1 MAIFP
6 VLSFPLVGQLLAHG
20 DIAQPLI
27 DPCLPLELESPHPQN
42 RERSSPCSLSIPFP
56 LADQDPTPAG
66 PCTVPHALERDVQHE
81 LRHVRALMQLEQK
94 EDQAQFKLKNASASI
109 KERRRR
115 GLTWYPVTITQED
128 IGFGGKVVLEL
139 ERPAHRQ
146 DLHLFQVGKNA
157 CVFSNAP
164 GYSGPDR
171 PVLSGVV
178 TSVRRNKLVLA
189 TSKEELPDW
198 VINASNLNGNTPNG
212 STLGIDLTFDEV
224 SYREMHQALN
234 DVIGAHGNRLAEL
247 RDVLLGARHAS
258 YREPK
263 ADDLFYPSALNDSQ
277 LVAVR
282 HVISAQDVA
291 IIHGPP
297 GTGKTTTL
305 VQAILETIRRER
317 RVLVCAPSNTAVDLL
332 TEKLAE
338 RGVNVIRMGNPSRV
352 SDLLLKHTLD
362 AGVMAHP
369 SYAKMHAM
377 RQTAEQHRDTASELA
392 KEGVRNFGFEG
403 RQHRQQLREEARTLR
418 QAADDLERFMT
429 EDVLESVQV
438 ITCTLVGASHRHMR
452 HLGFETVFIDEA
464 AQALEP
470 GCWIPIAKGQR
481 LVLAGDHHQLPP
493 TVKSE
498 QAAREGLRETLFEKC
513 IQRQPNTARMLT
525 TQYRMHEQIMGFSS
539 EKFYG
544 GQLVP
549 HPSVRHAGLEAYDLR
564 FAPDLPVE
572 FIDTAGCAYQEVAI
586 PESRS
591 TANPEEAHLLLE
603 RLAQLLTPY
612 DAAEHDEH
620 QHTPLSI
627 GVIAPYRAQ
636 INYLKDAIEDSE
648 VLNDLLLQRR
658 LSVGTVDSFQGQE
671 RDIIAITLTRSNP
684 QGEIGFLSDI
694 RRMNVG
700 MTRARRK
707 LLLVG
712 DSSTLCRHPFF
723 VELLEYVKGVG
734 GYRTAREMS
743 KST

>member
-1 MAIFP
+1 MSEP
-6 VLSFPLVGQLLAHG
+6 VLS
-20 DIAQPLI
+20 LI
-27 DPCLPLELESPHPQN
+27 NAC
-42 RERSSPCSLSIPFP
+42 
-56 LADQDPTPAG
+56 AVQD
-66 PCTVPHALERDVQHE
+66 E
-81 LRHVRALMQLEQK
+81 LRHVRALLQLEQK
-94 EDQAQFKLKNASASI
+94 EEQAQFKLKNASSSI

-115 GLTWYPVTITQED
+115 GLTWYPVNITQED

-146 DLHLFQVGKNA
+146 DLHLFQVGA
-157 CVFSNAP
+157 SAAVFSNAP

-171 PVLSGVV
+171 PVISGVV
-178 TSVRRNKLVLA
+178 TSVRRNKLLLA
-189 TSKEELPDW
+189 TTKDSLPDW
-198 VINASNLNGNTPNG
+198 VMDRSA
-212 STLGIDLTFDEV
+212 LGIDLTFDEV
-224 SYREMHQALN
+224 SYREMSQALSA
-234 DVIGAHGNRLAEL
+234 VIGAHGNRLAEL
-247 RDVLLGARHAS
+247 RDVLLGSKLAS
-258 YREPK
+258 FREQK
-263 ADDLFYPSALNDSQ
+263 TDDLFYPSPLNDSQ
-277 LVAVR
+277 LAAVR
-282 HVISAQDVA
+282 NVVSALDVA

-338 RGVNVIRMGNPSRV
+338 RGVNVIRLGNPSRV

-362 AGVMAHP
+362 AGVMAHA

-377 RQTAEQHRDTASELA
+377 RQTAEQHRDTASEH
-392 KEGVRNFGFEG
+392 VRNFGFEE
-403 RQHRQQLREEARTLR
+403 RQHRQWLREEARTLR
-418 QAADDLERFMT
+418 QDADDLERFMT

-438 ITCTLVGASHRHMR
+438 ITCTLVGASHRHIR
-452 HLGFETVFIDEA
+452 HLSFETVFIDEA

-498 QAAREGLRETLFEKC
+498 KAAREGLRVTLFEKC
-513 IQRQPNTARMLT
+513 IQRQPDTACMLT
-525 TQYRMHEQIMGFSS
+525 MQYRMHAHIMGFSS

-549 HPSVRHAGLEAYDLR
+549 HPSVRHADLAAYDPC
-564 FAPDLPVE
+564 FAFDLPVE
-572 FIDTAGCAYQEVAI
+572 FIDTAGCEYHEVAI

-603 RLAQLLTPY
+603 RLAQLLAPCDPT
-612 DAAEHDEH
+612 EHD
-620 QHTPLSI
+620 QRPLTI

-636 INYLKDAIEDSE
+636 INYLKDAIEDNH
-648 VLNDLLLQRR
+648 VLNNLLLQRR

-671 RDIIAITLTRSNP
+671 RDIIAITLTRSNH
-684 QGEIGFLSDI
+684 QDEIGFLSDI

-712 DSSTLCRHPFF
+712 DSSTLCCHSFF
-723 VELLEYVKGVG
+723 VELLAYVKRMG
-734 GYRTAREMS
+734 GYFEHARS
-743 KST
+743 SNSF

>member
-1 MAIFP
+1 
-6 VLSFPLVGQLLAHG
+6 
-20 DIAQPLI
+20 
-27 DPCLPLELESPHPQN
+27 
-42 RERSSPCSLSIPFP
+42 
-56 LADQDPTPAG
+56 
-66 PCTVPHALERDVQHE
+66 
-81 LRHVRALMQLEQK
+81 MQLEQK

-171 PVLSGVV
+171 PVLSGVA

-189 TSKEELPDW
+189 TTKEELPDW
-198 VINASNLNGNTPNG
+198 VMNANTLNG

-224 SYREMHQALN
+224 SYREMHQAMN

-247 RDVLLGARHAS
+247 RGVLLGVRQAS

-277 LVAVR
+277 MAAVR
-282 HVISAQDVA
+282 HAISAQDVA

-352 SDLLLKHTLD
+352 SSLLLKHTLD

-377 RQTAEQHRDTASELA
+377 RQTAEQHRDTASELG

-403 RQHRQQLREEARTLR
+403 RQHRQQLREEARALR

-452 HLGFETVFIDEA
+452 HLSFETVFIDEA

-481 LVLAGDHHQLPP
+481 VVLAGDHHQLPP

-549 HPSVRHAGLEAYDLR
+549 HASVRHAGLEAYDLR
-564 FAPDLPVE
+564 FTPDLPVE
-572 FIDTAGCAYQEVAI
+572 FIDTAGSGYQEVAI

-603 RLAQLLTPY
+603 RLAQLLAPY

-620 QHTPLSI
+620 QLTPLSI

-648 VLNDLLLQRR
+648 VLNGLLLQRR

-684 QGEIGFLSDI
+684 QGEIGFLSDV

-723 VELLEYVKGVG
+723 VELLAYVKGVG
-734 GYRTAREMS
+734 GYRTAREMA
-743 KST
+743 

>member
-1 MAIFP
+1 MSEP
-6 VLSFPLVGQLLAHG
+6 VLSRINACAV
-20 DIAQPLI
+20 
-27 DPCLPLELESPHPQN
+27 
-42 RERSSPCSLSIPFP
+42 
-56 LADQDPTPAG
+56 QD
-66 PCTVPHALERDVQHE
+66 E
-81 LRHVRALMQLEQK
+81 LRHVRALLQLEQK
-94 EDQAQFKLKNASASI
+94 EEQAQFKLKNASASI

-115 GLTWYPVTITQED
+115 GLTWYPVNITQED

-146 DLHLFQVGKNA
+146 DLHLFQVGA
-157 CVFSNAP
+157 SAAVFSNAP

-171 PVLSGVV
+171 PVISGVV
-178 TSVRRNKLVLA
+178 TSVRRNKLLLA
-189 TSKEELPDW
+189 TTKDTLPDW
-198 VINASNLNGNTPNG
+198 VMDRSA
-212 STLGIDLTFDEV
+212 LGIDLTFDEV
-224 SYREMHQALN
+224 SYREMSQALSA
-234 DVIGAHGNRLAEL
+234 VIGAHGNRLAEL
-247 RDVLLGARHAS
+247 RDVLLGSKLAS
-258 YREPK
+258 FREQK
-263 ADDLFYPSALNDSQ
+263 TDDLFYPSPLNDSQ
-277 LVAVR
+277 LAAVR
-282 HVISAQDVA
+282 HVVSALDVA

-338 RGVNVIRMGNPSRV
+338 RGVNVIRLGNPSRV

-362 AGVMAHP
+362 AGVMAHA

-377 RQTAEQHRDTASELA
+377 RQTAEQHRDTASEH
-392 KEGVRNFGFEG
+392 VRNFGFEE
-403 RQHRQQLREEARTLR
+403 RQHRQWLREEARTLR

-438 ITCTLVGASHRHMR
+438 ITCTLVGASHRHIR
-452 HLGFETVFIDEA
+452 HLSFETVFIDEA

-498 QAAREGLRETLFEKC
+498 KAAREGLRETLFEKC
-513 IQRQPNTARMLT
+513 IQRQPDTARMLT
-525 TQYRMHEQIMGFSS
+525 MQYRMHAHIMGFSS

-549 HPSVRHAGLEAYDLR
+549 HPSVRHADLAAYDAR
-564 FAPDLPVE
+564 FAFDLPVE
-572 FIDTAGCAYQEVAI
+572 FIDTAGCEYHEVAI

-591 TANPEEAHLLLE
+591 TANPEEAHLVLE
-603 RLAQLLTPY
+603 RLAQLLAPCDSTEY
-612 DAAEHDEH
+612 D
-620 QHTPLSI
+620 QRPLTI

-636 INYLKDAIEDSE
+636 INYLKDAIEDSP
-648 VLNDLLLQRR
+648 VLNNLLLQRR

-671 RDIIAITLTRSNP
+671 RDIIAITLTRSNH

-712 DSSTLCRHPFF
+712 DSSTLCCHPFF
-723 VELLEYVKGVG
+723 VELLAYVKRIG
-734 GYRTAREMS
+734 GYFEHARS
-743 KST
+743 SNSFFKTDYN

>member
-1 MAIFP
+1 
-6 VLSFPLVGQLLAHG
+6 
-20 DIAQPLI
+20 
-27 DPCLPLELESPHPQN
+27 
-42 RERSSPCSLSIPFP
+42 
-56 LADQDPTPAG
+56 
-66 PCTVPHALERDVQHE
+66 
-81 LRHVRALMQLEQK
+81 
-94 EDQAQFKLKNASASI
+94 
-109 KERRRR
+109 
-115 GLTWYPVTITQED
+115 
-128 IGFGGKVVLEL
+128 
-139 ERPAHRQ
+139 
-146 DLHLFQVGKNA
+146 
-157 CVFSNAP
+157 
-164 GYSGPDR
+164 
-171 PVLSGVV
+171 VLSGVV

-189 TSKEELPDW
+189 TTKEELPDW
-198 VINASNLNGNTPNG
+198 VHNANTLNGSTPNG

-247 RDVLLGARHAS
+247 RDVLLGARQAS

-282 HVISAQDVA
+282 HVIAAQDVA

-352 SDLLLKHTLD
+352 SDLLLQHTLD

-377 RQTAEQHRDTASELA
+377 RQTAEQHRDTANELA
-392 KEGVRNFGFEG
+392 KEGVRHFGFEG

-452 HLGFETVFIDEA
+452 HLSFETVFIDEA

-481 LVLAGDHHQLPP
+481 IVLAGDHHQLPP

-539 EKFYG
+539 QKFYG

-549 HPSVRHAGLEAYDLR
+549 HASVRHASLEAYDLR

-603 RLAQLLTPY
+603 RLAQLLAPY
-612 DAAEHDEH
+612 DAAEHDEQ
-620 QHTPLSI
+620 QHTSLSI

-648 VLNDLLLQRR
+648 VLNGLLLQRR

-712 DSSTLCRHPFF
+712 DSSTLGRHPFF
-723 VELLEYVKGVG
+723 GELLAYVKGVG
-734 GYRTAREMS
+734 GYRKAVEMV
-743 KST
+743 KQI

>member
-1 MAIFP
+1 
-6 VLSFPLVGQLLAHG
+6 
-20 DIAQPLI
+20 
-27 DPCLPLELESPHPQN
+27 
-42 RERSSPCSLSIPFP
+42 
-56 LADQDPTPAG
+56 
-66 PCTVPHALERDVQHE
+66 
-81 LRHVRALMQLEQK
+81 MQLEQK

-139 ERPAHRQ
+139 ERPAHLQ

-178 TSVRRNKLVLA
+178 TSVRRNKLLLA
-189 TSKEELPDW
+189 TTKETLPDW
-198 VINASNLNGNTPNG
+198 VLNG

-224 SYREMHQALN
+224 SYREMNQAMSA
-234 DVIGAHGNRLAEL
+234 VMAAHGNRLAEL
-247 RDVLLGARHAS
+247 RDVLLGARPAS
-258 YREPK
+258 FGEPQ
-263 ADDLFYPSALNDSQ
+263 ADDLFYPSVLNDSQ

-305 VQAILETIRRER
+305 VQAILETVRRER

-338 RGVNVIRMGNPSRV
+338 RGVNVIRLGNPSRV
-352 SDLLLKHTLD
+352 SDLLLQHTLD
-362 AGVMAHP
+362 AGVMAHA
-369 SYAKMHAM
+369 SYSKMHAM
-377 RQTAEQHRDTASELA
+377 RQTAEQHRETASEH
-392 KEGVRNFGFEG
+392 VRNFGFEEQQR
-403 RQHRQQLREEARTLR
+403 RQWLREEARTLR

-438 ITCTLVGASHRHMR
+438 ITCTLVGASHRHIR
-452 HLGFETVFIDEA
+452 HLSFETVFIDEA

-513 IQRQPNTARMLT
+513 IQRQPNTARMLNV
-525 TQYRMHEQIMGFSS
+525 QYRMHAHIMGFSS

-544 GQLVP
+544 GQLLP
-549 HPSVRHAGLEAYDLR
+549 HQSVRHADLEAYDPR

-572 FIDTAGCAYQEVAI
+572 FIDTAGCGYQELAI

-603 RLAQLLTPY
+603 RLAQLLERCDPTEQDQRPISKG
-612 DAAEHDEH
+612 
-620 QHTPLSI
+620 LSI

-636 INYLKDAIEDSE
+636 INYLKDAIEDSA

-712 DSSTLCRHPFF
+712 DSATLCSHPFF
-723 VELLEYVKGVG
+723 VELLAYVKGVG
-734 GYRTAREMS
+734 GYRMAQEMGIEGP
-743 KST
+743 

>member
-1 MAIFP
+1 MADP
-6 VLSFPLVGQLLAHG
+6 N
-20 DIAQPLI
+20 LI
-27 DPCLPLELESPHPQN
+27 PSA
-42 RERSSPCSLSIPFP
+42 SS
-56 LADQDPTPAG
+56 A
-66 PCTVPHALERDVQHE
+66 VPHAVRDAVQHE
-81 LRHVRALMQLEQK
+81 LRHVRALMQLEQQ

-146 DLHLFQVGKNA
+146 DLHLFQVGA
-157 CVFSNAP
+157 AAALFSSAP

-171 PVLSGVV
+171 PVVSGVV
-178 TSVRRNKLVLA
+178 TRVRRNKLLLA
-189 TSKEELPDW
+189 TTKEALPDW
-198 VINASNLNGNTPNG
+198 VLDGN
-212 STLGIDLTFDEV
+212 TLGIDLTFDEV
-224 SYREMHQALN
+224 SYREMNQALSA
-234 DVIGAHGNRLAEL
+234 VMAAHGNRLAEL
-247 RDVLLGARHAS
+247 RDVLLGARQATF
-258 YREPK
+258 REPQ

-277 LVAVR
+277 LAAVR
-282 HVISAQDVA
+282 HVVTAQDVA

-338 RGVNVIRMGNPSRV
+338 RGVNVIRLGNPSRV

-362 AGVMAHP
+362 AGVMAHA

-377 RQTAEQHRDTASELA
+377 RQTAEQHRQTASER
-392 KEGVRNFGFEG
+392 VRNFGFEE
-403 RQHRQQLREEARTLR
+403 RQSRQWLREEARTLR

-438 ITCTLVGASHRHMR
+438 ITCTLVGASHRHIR

-470 GCWIPIAKGQR
+470 GCWIPIAKGLR

-498 QAAREGLRETLFEKC
+498 KAAREGLRETLFEKC
-513 IQRQPNTARMLT
+513 IQRQPNTARMLKV
-525 TQYRMHEQIMGFSS
+525 QYRMHAHIMGFSS

-544 GQLVP
+544 GQLVA
-549 HPSVRHAGLEAYDLR
+549 HHSVRDADLAAYDPRFSYPRFDDPR

-572 FIDTAGCAYQEVAI
+572 FIDTAGCGFSELTI

-603 RLAQLLTPY
+603 RLAQLLGQLSEPGEPTDP
-612 DAAEHDEH
+612 D
-620 QHTPLSI
+620 QRPLTI

-636 INYLKDAIEDSE
+636 INYLKDAIEDSA
-648 VLNDLLLQRR
+648 VLNDWLLQRR

-671 RDIIAITLTRSNP
+671 RDIIAITLTRSNT

-723 VELLEYVKGVG
+723 GELLAYVKGVG
-734 GYRTAREMS
+734 GYRTADEVVIEA
-743 KST
+743 

>member
-1 MAIFP
+1 M
-6 VLSFPLVGQLLAHG
+6 H
-20 DIAQPLI
+20 
-27 DPCLPLELESPHPQN
+27 
-42 RERSSPCSLSIPFP
+42 
-56 LADQDPTPAG
+56 
-66 PCTVPHALERDVQHE
+66 
-81 LRHVRALMQLEQK
+81 LEQQ

-146 DLHLFQVGKNA
+146 DLHLFQVGA
-157 CVFSNAP
+157 AAALFSSAP
-164 GYSGPDR
+164 GYSGTHSASDR
-171 PVLSGVV
+171 PVVSGVV
-178 TSVRRNKLVLA
+178 TRVRRNKLLLA
-189 TSKEELPDW
+189 TTKEALPDW
-198 VINASNLNGNTPNG
+198 VLDGN
-212 STLGIDLTFDEV
+212 TLGIDLTFDEV
-224 SYREMHQALN
+224 SYREMNQALSA
-234 DVIGAHGNRLAEL
+234 VMAAHGNRLAEL
-247 RDVLLGARHAS
+247 RDVLLGAQAARF
-258 YREPK
+258 REPQ

-277 LVAVR
+277 LAAVR
-282 HVISAQDVA
+282 HVVTAQDVA

-338 RGVNVIRMGNPSRV
+338 RGVNVIRLGNPSRV

-362 AGVMAHP
+362 AGVMAHA

-377 RQTAEQHRDTASELA
+377 RQTAEQHREAASER
-392 KEGVRNFGFEG
+392 VRNFGFEE
-403 RQHRQQLREEARTLR
+403 RQRRQWLRDEARTLR

-438 ITCTLVGASHRHMR
+438 ITCTLVGASNRNIR
-452 HLGFETVFIDEA
+452 HLSFETVFIDEA

-498 QAAREGLRETLFEKC
+498 KAAREGLRETLFEKC
-513 IQRQPNTARMLT
+513 IQRQPNTARMLRV
-525 TQYRMHEQIMGFSS
+525 QYRMHAHIMGFSS

-544 GQLVP
+544 GQLVA
-549 HPSVRHAGLEAYDLR
+549 HPSVRDADLAAYDPRFNSPRFNDPR
-564 FAPDLPVE
+564 FASDLPVE
-572 FIDTAGCAYQEVAI
+572 FIDTAGCGYQELAI

-603 RLAQLLTPY
+603 RLAQLLGQLSEPGEPTDP
-612 DAAEHDEH
+612 D
-620 QHTPLSI
+620 QRPLTI

-636 INYLKDAIEDSE
+636 INYLKDAIEDSA

-723 VELLEYVKGVG
+723 GELLAYVKGVG
-734 GYRTAREMS
+734 GYRTAHVVG
-743 KST
+743 KQG

>member
-1 MAIFP
+1 M
-6 VLSFPLVGQLLAHG
+6 
-20 DIAQPLI
+20 
-27 DPCLPLELESPHPQN
+27 
-42 RERSSPCSLSIPFP
+42 
-56 LADQDPTPAG
+56 
-66 PCTVPHALERDVQHE
+66 
-81 LRHVRALMQLEQK
+81 RALMQLEQK
-94 EDQAQFKLKNASASI
+94 EDQAQFKLNNASATI

-146 DLHLFQVGKNA
+146 DLHLFQIGKNA
-157 CVFSNAP
+157 SLFSDAP
-164 GYSGPDR
+164 GNRGPDR

-178 TSVRRNKLVLA
+178 TSVRRNKLLLA
-189 TSKEELPDW
+189 TTKEALPDW
-198 VINASNLNGNTPNG
+198 ALDG

-224 SYREMHQALN
+224 SYREMNQALSA
-234 DVIGAHGNRLAEL
+234 VMLAHGNRLAEL
-247 RDVLLGARHAS
+247 RDVLLGARPAGF
-258 YREPK
+258 REHK

-277 LVAVR
+277 LAAVR
-282 HVISAQDVA
+282 HVVSAQDVA

-305 VQAILETIRRER
+305 VQTILETIRRER

-352 SDLLLKHTLD
+352 SDLLLHHTLD
-362 AGVMAHP
+362 AGVMAHA
-369 SYAKMHAM
+369 SYSKMHAM
-377 RQTAEQHRDTASELA
+377 RQTAEQHSQTANEH
-392 KEGVRNFGFEG
+392 VRHFGFEQ
-403 RQHRQQLREEARTLR
+403 RPHCQWLREEARTLR
-418 QAADDLERFMT
+418 QAADDLERFIT

-438 ITCTLVGASHRHMR
+438 ITCTLVGASNRHIR
-452 HLGFETVFIDEA
+452 HLIFETVFIDEA

-470 GCWIPIAKGQR
+470 GCWLPIAKGQR
-481 LVLAGDHHQLPP
+481 IVLAGDHHQLPP

-498 QAAREGLRETLFEKC
+498 KAAREGLRETLFEKC
-513 IQRQPNTARMLT
+513 IKRQPQTARMLT
-525 TQYRMHEQIMGFSS
+525 VQYRMHELIMGFCS

-544 GQLVP
+544 SQLVP
-549 HPSVRHAGLEAYDLR
+549 HLSVRHAGLEAYDPR
-564 FAPDLPVE
+564 FAPDLPME
-572 FIDTAGCAYQEVAI
+572 FIDTAGCGFLEIAI

-591 TANPEEAHLLLE
+591 TANPKEAHLLLQ
-603 RLAQLLTPY
+603 RLAQLLGPY
-612 DAAEHDEH
+612 DSTEPQQA
-620 QHTPLSI
+620 PLTI

-636 INYLKDAIEDSE
+636 INYLRDAIEDS
-648 VLNDLLLQRR
+648 VTLNELLQQRR

-671 RDIIAITLTRSNP
+671 RDIIAISLTRSNT

-712 DSSTLCRHPFF
+712 DSSTLCCHPFF
-723 VELLEYVKGVG
+723 VDLLAYAKRIGSYFKIAG
-734 GYRTAREMS
+734 
-743 KST
+743 

>member
-1 MAIFP
+1 M
-6 VLSFPLVGQLLAHG
+6 
-20 DIAQPLI
+20 
-27 DPCLPLELESPHPQN
+27 
-42 RERSSPCSLSIPFP
+42 
-56 LADQDPTPAG
+56 
-66 PCTVPHALERDVQHE
+66 
-81 LRHVRALMQLEQK
+81 
-94 EDQAQFKLKNASASI
+94 
-109 KERRRR
+109 
-115 GLTWYPVTITQED
+115 
-128 IGFGGKVVLEL
+128 
-139 ERPAHRQ
+139 
-146 DLHLFQVGKNA
+146 
-157 CVFSNAP
+157 
-164 GYSGPDR
+164 
-171 PVLSGVV
+171 
-178 TSVRRNKLVLA
+178 
-189 TSKEELPDW
+189 
-198 VINASNLNGNTPNG
+198 
-212 STLGIDLTFDEV
+212 
-224 SYREMHQALN
+224 N
-234 DVIGAHGNRLAEL
+234 DVMAAHGNRLAEL
-247 RDVLLGARHAS
+247 RDVLLGARLAR
-258 YREPK
+258 YREPQ

-352 SDLLLKHTLD
+352 SDLLLQHTLD

-377 RQTAEQHRDTASELA
+377 RQTAEQHRDAANERVSH
-392 KEGVRNFGFEG
+392 FGFEE
-403 RQHRQQLREEARTLR
+403 RQQRQWLREEARTLR

-452 HLGFETVFIDEA
+452 HLNFETVFIDEA

-513 IQRQPNTARMLT
+513 IQRQPQTARMLNV
-525 TQYRMHEQIMGFSS
+525 QYRMHKQIMGFSS
-539 EKFYG
+539 ERFYG

-549 HPSVRHAGLEAYDLR
+549 HQSVRHAGLEAYDLR

-572 FIDTAGCAYQEVAI
+572 FIDTAGCGFLELAI

-603 RLAQLLTPY
+603 RLAQLLGPF
-612 DAAEHDEH
+612 DATEED
-620 QHTPLSI
+620 QRPLTI

-636 INYLKDAIEDSE
+636 INYLKDAIEDSA

-712 DSSTLCRHPFF
+712 DSSTLCSHPFF
-723 VELLEYVKGVG
+723 GDLLAYVKGVG
-734 GYRTAREMS
+734 GYRTGHDAKINRGV
-743 KST
+743 TPL

>member
-1 MAIFP
+1 
-6 VLSFPLVGQLLAHG
+6 
-20 DIAQPLI
+20 
-27 DPCLPLELESPHPQN
+27 
-42 RERSSPCSLSIPFP
+42 
-56 LADQDPTPAG
+56 
-66 PCTVPHALERDVQHE
+66 
-81 LRHVRALMQLEQK
+81 MQLEQK

-189 TSKEELPDW
+189 TTKEELPDW
-198 VINASNLNGNTPNG
+198 VQNANTLNGNTQNG

-247 RDVLLGARHAS
+247 RDVLLGARQAS

-452 HLGFETVFIDEA
+452 HLSFETVFIDEA

-481 LVLAGDHHQLPP
+481 IVLAGDHHQLPP

-513 IQRQPNTARMLT
+513 IQRQPQTARMLKV
-525 TQYRMHEQIMGFSS
+525 QYRMHAQIMGFSS

-549 HPSVRHAGLEAYDLR
+549 HTSVRHAGLEAYDLR

-572 FIDTAGCAYQEVAI
+572 FIDTAGCGFQEVAI

-603 RLAQLLTPY
+603 RLAQLLAPY

-636 INYLKDAIEDSE
+636 INYLKDAIEDNE
-648 VLNDLLLQRR
+648 VLNGLLLQRR

-723 VELLEYVKGVG
+723 GEMLAYVKEVG
-734 GYRTAREMS
+734 GYRTARTAAQPRRS
-743 KST
+743 PSL